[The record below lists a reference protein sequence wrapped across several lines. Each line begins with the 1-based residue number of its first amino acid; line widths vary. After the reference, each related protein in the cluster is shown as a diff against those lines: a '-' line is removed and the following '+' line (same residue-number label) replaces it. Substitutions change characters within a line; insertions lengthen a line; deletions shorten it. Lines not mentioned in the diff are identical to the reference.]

1 MSYRVA
7 SVESDSGT
15 DAQFLPEL
23 KTLVGNRKYN
33 YLIIAISRFNG
44 YSWTGWFLMY
54 FNLYFGA
61 FGLDIFIKVLCLLT
75 KQEVHFI
82 FNIKFL

>member
-23 KTLVGNRKYN
+23 KTLVGNREFSYC
-33 YLIIAISRFNG
+33 YIYRFNG

-54 FNLYFGA
+54 FNLYFGT